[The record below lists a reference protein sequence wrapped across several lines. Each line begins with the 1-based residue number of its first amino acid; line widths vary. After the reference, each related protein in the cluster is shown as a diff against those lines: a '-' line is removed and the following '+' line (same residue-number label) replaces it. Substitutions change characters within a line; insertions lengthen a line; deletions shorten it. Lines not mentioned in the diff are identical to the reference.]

1 MSEQFPTAM
10 WVPVGEGK
18 PVPQP
23 CEVSFVPTM
32 PGSPSMREGAAAVL
46 KWEHV
51 L

>member
-1 MSEQFPTAM
+1 MSEQFPTAL
-10 WVPVGEGK
+10 WVLAGEGK

-23 CEVSFVPTM
+23 REVSFAPAM
-32 PGSPSMREGAAAVL
+32 PGLPRMREGAAAVL